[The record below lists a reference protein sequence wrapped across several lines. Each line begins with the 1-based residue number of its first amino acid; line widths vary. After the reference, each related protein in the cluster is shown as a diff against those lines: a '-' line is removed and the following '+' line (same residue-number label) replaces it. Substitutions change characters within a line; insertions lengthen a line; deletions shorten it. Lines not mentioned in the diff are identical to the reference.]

1 MRVRVAVLTFPGSNC
16 DQDLIEALRSEYQI
30 EAELL
35 WHTRPFT
42 PQHDLYFV
50 PGGFSYGDYLR
61 TGALAAQ
68 SRSVA
73 SLREAAA
80 QERLI
85 VGICNG
91 FQILCE
97 AKLLPGALIRNVNLQ
112 HICEWVG
119 LKGDGD
125 WAGLF
130 PEGYALPISHGEGN
144 FICSD
149 DELKSI
155 RDNGQAILRYTE
167 NPNGATFDIAGL
179 CSANKRVIGLMP
191 HPERALRAQPDL
203 AVTRHLYG
211 RQFFEKIFSMIPG

>member
-1 MRVRVAVLTFPGSNC
+1 MKVAILTFPGSNC
-16 DQDLIEALRSEYQI
+16 DHDLVTALRDEYQI
-30 EAELL
+30 EPDLL
-35 WHTRPFT
+35 WHTRAFDVT
-42 PQHDLYFV
+42 HDVYFL

-68 SRSVA
+68 SRSLG

-80 QERLI
+80 NGRTI

-112 HICEWVG
+112 HICEWVE
-119 LKGDGD
+119 LEGDGD
-125 WAGLF
+125 WKGLY
-130 PEGYALPISHGEGN
+130 PQGYALPISHGEGN

-155 RDNGQAILRYTE
+155 QDNGQALLRYVQ
-167 NPNGATFDIAGL
+167 NPNGSVFDIAGL
-179 CSANKRVIGLMP
+179 ASKNKRVIGLMP
-191 HPERALRAQPDL
+191 HPERAFKLQPDSS
-203 AVTRHLYG
+203 VSTSRYG
-211 RQFFEKIFSMIPG
+211 ASFFENIFSLVSA